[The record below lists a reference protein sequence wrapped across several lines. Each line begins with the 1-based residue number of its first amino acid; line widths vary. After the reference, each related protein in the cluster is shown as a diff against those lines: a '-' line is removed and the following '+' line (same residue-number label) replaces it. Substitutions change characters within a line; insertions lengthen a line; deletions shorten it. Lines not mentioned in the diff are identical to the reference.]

1 MIGPVLLSVVFA
13 SAAFAAAIEP
23 QSAVPQPPAPAAQE
37 SVKPWPP
44 AGVSPVGAGVTAPE
58 VTYETKPAY
67 PAAARKAGA
76 HGVVEMEAVI
86 ESDGKVGE
94 VKVLH
99 AIDSKY
105 GLTEEAVKALKKWR
119 FKPGK
124 KDGVAVPV
132 LVVVEMTF
140 AVRK

>member
-1 MIGPVLLSVVFA
+1 MIGPMLLSVVLA
-13 SAAFAAAIEP
+13 SAAFASPIEP

-37 SVKPWPP
+37 PAKPWPP
-44 AGVSPVGAGVTAPE
+44 AGVSRIGEGVTPPQI
-58 VTYETKPAY
+58 TDETRPAY

-94 VKVLH
+94 VRVLH

-132 LVVVEMTF
+132 LVVVEMSF
-140 AVRK
+140 AVRR